1 MAFVMLLGIV
11 LVALANKFEDD
22 KRDKLSRWLIWLGV
36 VMVIISLALI

>member
-22 KRDKLSRWLIWLGV
+22 KRDKLSRWLISLGV
-36 VMVIISLALI
+36 DMVVIRLELI